1 MSRKTWIF
9 SALGVI
15 ASANI
20 VVSDT
25 GSSELK
31 AQDAVDQAVAINSG
45 DDAADEL
52 IELVP
57 EAIPYIS
64 DEVVQPLPQPAA
76 PDTPARASSLGELVG
91 QIKAPAQLSEEMHC
105 LASAVYFESR
115 GEPLAGQLAVAQVVI
130 NRADDGRFPASYCGV
145 VYQKSQFSFVKNGRM
160 PQPRTGTKA
169 WADAIAIARIAHQG
183 LWQSEAGDAVFFH
196 ATYVRPDWSHRKTRL
211 AQISTHVFYR

>member
-25 GSSELK
+25 GSAELK
-31 AQDAVDQAVAINSG
+31 AQDAADQAVAIDSG

-57 EAIPYIS
+57 ETIPYIS
-64 DEVVQPLPQPAA
+64 DEVVQPLPQPAM
-76 PDTPARASSLGELVG
+76 PDKPARASSLGELVG
-91 QIKAPAQLSEEMHC
+91 QMKVSDPLSEEMHC

-183 LWQSEAGDAVFFH
+183 LWQSEASDAVFFH

>member
-20 VVSDT
+20 VIS
-25 GSSELK
+25 GSGSAELK
-31 AQDAVDQAVAINSG
+31 AQDAADQWAGISGG
-45 DDAADEL
+45 DDATDDL

-57 EAIPYIS
+57 DTIPYIS
-64 DEVVQPLPQPAA
+64 NAVVQPLPQPAA
-76 PDTPARASSLGELVG
+76 PEMPARASSLGELVG
-91 QIKAPAQLSEEMHC
+91 QMKASPPLSEEMHC

-115 GEPLAGQLAVAQVVI
+115 GEPLAGQLAVAQVII
-130 NRADDGRFPASYCGV
+130 NRTDDGRFPASYCGV
-145 VYQKSQFSFVKNGRM
+145 VYQKGQFSFVKNGRM
-160 PQPRTGTKA
+160 PRPRAGTAA
-169 WADAIAIARIAHQG
+169 WVNAMAIARIAHQG
-183 LWQSEAGDAVFFH
+183 LWQSEASDAVFFH

>member
-20 VVSDT
+20 VVSGND
-25 GSSELK
+25 SAELK
-31 AQDAVDQAVAINSG
+31 AQDTADQAAAIDSG
-45 DDAADEL
+45 ADAADEL

-57 EAIPYIS
+57 ETIPYIS

-76 PDTPARASSLGELVG
+76 PETSARASSLDELVG
-91 QIKAPAQLSEEMHC
+91 HMKAAAPLSEEMHC

-130 NRADDGRFPASYCGV
+130 NRADDGRFPASYCAV

-160 PQPRTGTKA
+160 PQPRTATKA
-169 WADAIAIARIAHQG
+169 WANAVAIARIAHQG
-183 LWQSEAGDAVFFH
+183 LWQSEAGNAVFFH

-211 AQISTHVFYR
+211 AQISTHVFYQ